1 MATFTLSGLLR
12 RIRGNYA
19 TIPNYLEMELRYMD
33 AGERGPKAPTLG
45 QGTPGYHSHVI
56 YIVMSSI
63 TTSIIV
69 TPSRRSVERTCD
81 DLAIVVLVAVGLI
94 ASLTFRDYGLGWDDY
109 THAEYADLLLRM
121 YGSGFKDTGALSF
134 ANLYMYGGGFDMAAA
149 LLHKVIPLELFETRR
164 LLGAIVG
171 LIGLAVTW
179 RLGRRVGGPLA
190 GLAALLLLAL
200 CPTFYGHM
208 FMNPKDAPFA
218 VAMVILTLGLVR
230 LAEEYP
236 QPSPRTILIV
246 GLGAGLSIGSR
257 ILGGLGLI
265 YALVG
270 FVPLLAAEVRN
281 QGAREATRRFI
292 HVAYV
297 LLPSLILGYLIMGLI
312 WPWSIMEP
320 GNPFGA
326 LNYFSHFF
334 EKPWKEMFDGALV
347 SVPDMPWSYLP
358 TLFALQLPEV
368 LLGLAIVGAVGAL
381 VALTRGDVPA
391 RRKTI
396 LLIVTLAATLPL
408 ATAMA
413 KRPALYNGIRHFIFV
428 IPPMT
433 VLAGT
438 AFAWGMDW
446 LKENRRHWQP
456 AAVAIFAFG
465 LLLPLSEMIRLHP
478 YEYTHF
484 NHIAGTVRG
493 ADDLYML
500 DYWGLALKQAS
511 DGLREQLA
519 ERQEAAPAGRKWK
532 VAVCGPQRPAQV
544 ALGPDFT
551 IGWDSHAADFAM
563 TLGEFYCK
571 GLLAPVMVE
580 IKRDDVVFARV
591 YDIRGR
597 SISSLLAIP
606 AP

>member
-1 MATFTLSGLLR
+1 
-12 RIRGNYA
+12 
-19 TIPNYLEMELRYMD
+19 
-33 AGERGPKAPTLG
+33 
-45 QGTPGYHSHVI
+45 
-56 YIVMSSI
+56 MSSI
-63 TTSIIV
+63 TTSAID
-69 TPSRRSVERTCD
+69 TPLRRSVERTCD
-81 DLAIVVLVAVGLI
+81 DLAILVLAVVGIVAG
-94 ASLTFRDYGLGWDDY
+94 LTFRDYGLGWDDY

-171 LIGLAVTW
+171 VIGLAVTW

-218 VAMVILTLGLVR
+218 VAMVILMLGLVR

-257 ILGGLGLI
+257 ILGGLALI

-270 FVPLLAAEVRN
+270 FTPLLVEEF
-281 QGAREATRRFI
+281 QTHGAREAARRFLR
-292 HVAYV
+292 VVYV
-297 LLPSLILGYLIMGLI
+297 LAPGLILGYLVMGLI
-312 WPWSIMEP
+312 WPWSVIKP
-320 GNPFGA
+320 DNPFQA
-326 LNYFSHFF
+326 LTYFSHFF

-368 LLGLAIVGAVGAL
+368 LLAL
-381 VALTRGDVPA
+381 LIAGVIGTLVVLPRGDVTA

-396 LLIVTLAATLPL
+396 LLMVTSAATLPL
-408 ATAMA
+408 VIAMV

-433 VLAGT
+433 VIAGT
-438 AFAWGMDW
+438 AFAWAMNRLG
-446 LKENRRHWQP
+446 ENRRNWQP
-456 AAVAIFAFG
+456 AALAVFAFG
-465 LLLPLSEMIRLHP
+465 LLLPLAEMIRLHP
-478 YEYTHF
+478 YQYTHF
-484 NHIAGTVRG
+484 NHIAGTVRE
-493 ADDLYML
+493 ADDRFML
-500 DYWGLALKQAS
+500 DYWGLAFKQAS
-511 DGLREQLA
+511 DGLREQIA
-519 ERQEAAPAGRKWK
+519 ERHEAPPKGRKWK

-571 GLLAPVMVE
+571 GLAAPVLVE

-597 SISSLLAIP
+597 SISSLLSIP

>member
-1 MATFTLSGLLR
+1 
-12 RIRGNYA
+12 
-19 TIPNYLEMELRYMD
+19 
-33 AGERGPKAPTLG
+33 
-45 QGTPGYHSHVI
+45 
-56 YIVMSSI
+56 MSSI
-63 TTSIIV
+63 TASAID
-69 TPSRRSVERTCD
+69 TPARRSVERTCD
-81 DLAIVVLVAVGLI
+81 ELAIAVLAAIGLI

-121 YGSGFKDTGALSF
+121 YGSGFKDTAALSF

-149 LLHKVIPLELFETRR
+149 LLHKIIPLELFETRR

-171 LIGLAVTW
+171 LIGLGVTW
-179 RLGRRVGGPLA
+179 RLGRRVGGALA
-190 GLAALLLLAL
+190 GLATLLLLAL

-218 VAMVILTLGLVR
+218 ISMAILMLGLVR
-230 LAEEYP
+230 LAQEYP
-236 QPSPRTILIV
+236 KPSPHTVLIV

-257 ILGGLGLI
+257 ILGGM
-265 YALVG
+265 ALVYAVVG
-270 FVPLLAAEVRN
+270 FAPLLLEEFRSH
-281 QGAREATRRFI
+281 GLRETVRRFA
-292 HVAYV
+292 HVVYV
-297 LLPSLILGYLIMGLI
+297 LLPGLVFGYLVMGLI

-320 GNPFGA
+320 ANPFRA
-326 LNYFSHFF
+326 LTYFSHFF

-368 LLGLAIVGAVGAL
+368 LLVLCIAAVVGTFMSL
-381 VALTRGDVPA
+381 SRRDVPA
-391 RRKTI
+391 RRKTVF
-396 LLIVTLAATLPL
+396 LMLTLAATLPL
-408 ATAMA
+408 AVAMV

-428 IPPMT
+428 IPPMA
-433 VLAGT
+433 VLAGA
-438 AFAWGMDW
+438 AFAWGMNW
-446 LKENRRHWQP
+446 LKRSHRRWQP
-456 AAVAIFAFG
+456 VVLAIFTFG
-465 LLLPLSEMIRLHP
+465 LMLPLGEMIRLHP
-478 YEYTHF
+478 YQYTHF
-484 NHIAGTVRG
+484 NQIAGTVRNVT
-493 ADDLYML
+493 DLFML

-511 DGLREQLA
+511 DGLREQLV
-519 ERQEAAPAGRKWK
+519 ERQEFPPRNRKWK

-571 GLLAPVMVE
+571 GLTAPVMVE

-591 YDIRGR
+591 YDIRGQN
-597 SISSLLAIP
+597 ISDLLAIP

>member
-1 MATFTLSGLLR
+1 
-12 RIRGNYA
+12 
-19 TIPNYLEMELRYMD
+19 
-33 AGERGPKAPTLG
+33 
-45 QGTPGYHSHVI
+45 
-56 YIVMSSI
+56 MSSI
-63 TTSIIV
+63 TTSAID
-69 TPSRRSVERTCD
+69 TPARRSVEQTCD
-81 DLAIVVLVAVGLI
+81 DLALVVLGAVALI
-94 ASLTFRDYGLGWDDY
+94 AGLTFRDYGLGWDDY
-109 THAEYADLLLRM
+109 THAEYADLLLKM
-121 YGSGFKDTGALSF
+121 YGSGFRDTGALSF
-134 ANLYMYGGGFDMAAA
+134 ANLYMYGGGFDMTAA

-171 LIGLAVTW
+171 VIGLAVTW

-190 GLAALLLLAL
+190 GLATLLLLAL

-218 VAMVILTLGLVR
+218 VAMVILIMGLVR
-230 LAEEYP
+230 LVEEYP
-236 QPSPRTILIV
+236 APSPRTILIL
-246 GLGAGLSIGSR
+246 GFGAGLSIGCR
-257 ILGGLGLI
+257 ILGGLALV

-270 FVPLLAAEVRN
+270 FMPLLLDEFHT
-281 QGAREATRRFI
+281 QGPREAAHRFA
-292 HVAYV
+292 HVVYV
-297 LLPSLILGYLIMGLI
+297 LLPGLVFGYLVMGLI

-320 GNPFGA
+320 GHPFEA
-326 LNYFSHFF
+326 LTYFSHFF

-368 LLGLAIVGAVGAL
+368 LLALLIASVVGAL
-381 VALTRGDVPA
+381 MSMSRTDVSA

-396 LLIVTLAATLPL
+396 LLMLTLAATLPL
-408 ATAMA
+408 VIAMV

-433 VLAGT
+433 VLAGL
-438 AFAWGMDW
+438 AFANGMNW
-446 LKENRRHWQP
+446 LGQKRRSWQP
-456 AAVAIFAFG
+456 VAVAVFAFG
-465 LLLPLSEMIRLHP
+465 LLLPLGEMIRLHP
-478 YEYTHF
+478 YQYTHF
-484 NHIAGTVRG
+484 NHIAGTVRA
-493 ADDLYML
+493 ADNFFML

-511 DGLREQLA
+511 DGLREQLT
-519 ERQEAAPAGRKWK
+519 ERQEVPPHNSKWK

-551 IGWDSHAADFAM
+551 IGWDSQSADFAM

-571 GLLAPVMVE
+571 GLTAPVMVE
-580 IKRDDVVFARV
+580 IRRDDVVFARV

-606 AP
+606 APQ

>member
-1 MATFTLSGLLR
+1 
-12 RIRGNYA
+12 
-19 TIPNYLEMELRYMD
+19 
-33 AGERGPKAPTLG
+33 
-45 QGTPGYHSHVI
+45 
-56 YIVMSSI
+56 MSSI
-63 TTSIIV
+63 TTSAV
-69 TPSRRSVERTCD
+69 DTPLRRSMERTCD
-81 DLAIVVLVAVGLI
+81 DLAMLVLAVVGLI

-149 LLHKVIPLELFETRR
+149 LLHKIIPLELFETRR
-164 LLGAIVG
+164 LLGAVVG
-171 LIGLAVTW
+171 VIGLAVTW
-179 RLGRRVGGPLA
+179 RLGRRVAGPLA
-190 GLAALLLLAL
+190 GLAAVLLLAL

-218 VAMVILTLGLVR
+218 VAMVILMLGLVR

-236 QPSPRTILIV
+236 SPSPRTILIV

-257 ILGGLGLI
+257 ILGGLALL
-265 YALVG
+265 YAVIG
-270 FVPLLAAEVRN
+270 FVPLFIAEVRSH
-281 QGAREATRRFI
+281 GTREAAHRFA
-292 HVAYV
+292 HVVYV
-297 LLPSLILGYLIMGLI
+297 LLPGLVLGYLVMGLI

-320 GNPFGA
+320 GNPFHA
-326 LNYFSHFF
+326 LTYFSHFF

-368 LLGLAIVGAVGAL
+368 LLAL
-381 VALTRGDVPA
+381 VIAGVVLSITSLSRTDVSP

-396 LLIVTLAATLPL
+396 LLMLTLAATLPL
-408 ATAMA
+408 LVAMV

-428 IPPMT
+428 IPPMA
-433 VLAGT
+433 VLGGM
-438 AFAWGMDW
+438 AFSALMDW
-446 LKENRRHWQP
+446 LRVNHRGAQA
-456 AAVAIFAFG
+456 AAVAIFSFG
-465 LLLPLSEMIRLHP
+465 LMLPLAEMIRLHP
-478 YEYTHF
+478 YQYTHF
-484 NHIAGTVRG
+484 NYIAGTVRA

-511 DGLREQLA
+511 DALREEIV
-519 ERQEAAPAGRKWK
+519 ERQEAPPHGRKWK

-571 GLLAPVMVE
+571 GLTAPLIAE

>member
-1 MATFTLSGLLR
+1 
-12 RIRGNYA
+12 
-19 TIPNYLEMELRYMD
+19 
-33 AGERGPKAPTLG
+33 
-45 QGTPGYHSHVI
+45 
-56 YIVMSSI
+56 MSSI
-63 TTSIIV
+63 ATSAID
-69 TPSRRSVERTCD
+69 TPSQRSVERTCD
-81 DLAIVVLVAVGLI
+81 DLAVVVLGAVALI
-94 ASLTFRDYGLGWDDY
+94 AGLTFRDYGLGWDDY

-121 YGSGFKDTGALSF
+121 FGSGFKDTHALSF

-171 LIGLAVTW
+171 VIGLAVTW
-179 RLGRRVGGPLA
+179 RLGRRIGGPLA

-218 VAMVILTLGLVR
+218 VAMVILMLGLVR

-236 QPSPRTILIV
+236 QPSPRTVLIV

-257 ILGGLGLI
+257 ILGGLALV
-265 YALVG
+265 YALAG
-270 FVPLLAAEVRN
+270 FVPLFVDEIRSH
-281 QGAREATRRFI
+281 GAREAGRRFL
-292 HVAYV
+292 HVLYV
-297 LLPSLILGYLIMGLI
+297 LMPGLILGYLVMGLI
-312 WPWSIMEP
+312 WPWSIMEAD
-320 GNPFGA
+320 NPFQA
-326 LNYFSHFF
+326 LTYFSHFF

-368 LLGLAIVGAVGAL
+368 LLGLSIAGVIGAFVVL
-381 VALTRGDVPA
+381 PRGDVTA

-396 LLIVTLAATLPL
+396 LLMLAFAATLPL
-408 ATAMA
+408 LIAMV

-428 IPPMT
+428 IPPMAA
-433 VLAGT
+433 LAGT
-438 AFAWGMDW
+438 AFAWGINW
-446 LKENRRHWQP
+446 LGDTRRSWQP
-456 AAVAIFAFG
+456 AAVTLFAFG
-465 LLLPLSEMIRLHP
+465 LLLPLGEMIRLHP
-478 YEYTHF
+478 YQYTHF
-484 NHIAGTVRG
+484 NHIAGTVRE
-493 ADDLYML
+493 ADDRFML

-511 DGLREQLA
+511 DGLREEIV
-519 ERQEAAPAGRKWK
+519 ERQETPPKGRKWK

-571 GLLAPVMVE
+571 GLTAPVLVE

>member
-1 MATFTLSGLLR
+1 
-12 RIRGNYA
+12 
-19 TIPNYLEMELRYMD
+19 
-33 AGERGPKAPTLG
+33 
-45 QGTPGYHSHVI
+45 
-56 YIVMSSI
+56 MSSI
-63 TTSIIV
+63 TTSAID
-69 TPSRRSVERTCD
+69 TPGRRSVERTCD
-81 DLAIVVLVAVGLI
+81 DLAIIVLAAVGVI

-121 YGSGFKDTGALSF
+121 YGSGFRDTGALSF

-149 LLHKVIPLELFETRR
+149 LLHRVIPLELFETRR
-164 LLGAIVG
+164 LLGAVVG
-171 LIGLAVTW
+171 VIGLAVTW

-200 CPTFYGHM
+200 CPTYYGHM

-218 VAMVILTLGLVR
+218 VAMVILMLGLVR

-236 QPSPRTILIV
+236 LPSPRTILIV
-246 GLGAGLSIGSR
+246 GLGAGLSVGSR
-257 ILGGLGLI
+257 VLGGLALV

-270 FVPLLAAEVRN
+270 FVPLFQEEVHTH
-281 QGAREATRRFI
+281 GAREAAHRVV
-292 HVAYV
+292 HVVYV
-297 LLPSLILGYLIMGLI
+297 LLPGLVLGYLVMGLI
-312 WPWSIMEP
+312 WPWSIMELD
-320 GNPFGA
+320 NPFHA
-326 LNYFSHFF
+326 LTYFSHFF

-368 LLGLAIVGAVGAL
+368 LLGLSIAAVVGTFMSL
-381 VALTRGDVPA
+381 SRKDVSA
-391 RRKTI
+391 RRKSI
-396 LLIVTLAATLPL
+396 LLMLAVAATLPL
-408 ATAMA
+408 VIAMV

-438 AFAWGMDW
+438 AFAWGMNW
-446 LKENRRHWQP
+446 LKENRRSWQP
-456 AAVAIFAFG
+456 AAVAVFSFG
-465 LLLPLSEMIRLHP
+465 LLLPLAEMIRLHP
-478 YEYTHF
+478 YQYTHF

-493 ADDLYML
+493 ADDLFML

-511 DGLREQLA
+511 DGLRDELV
-519 ERQEAAPAGRKWK
+519 ERQEVPPQGRKWK

-571 GLLAPVMVE
+571 GLIAPVMVE

>member
-1 MATFTLSGLLR
+1 
-12 RIRGNYA
+12 
-19 TIPNYLEMELRYMD
+19 
-33 AGERGPKAPTLG
+33 
-45 QGTPGYHSHVI
+45 
-56 YIVMSSI
+56 MSSI
-63 TTSIIV
+63 TTSAID
-69 TPSRRSVERTCD
+69 TPARRSMERTCD
-81 DLAIVVLVAVGLI
+81 DVAIIVLAAVGLI

-164 LLGAIVG
+164 LLGAVVG
-171 LIGLAVTW
+171 IIGLAVTW

-190 GLAALLLLAL
+190 GLATLLLLAL

-218 VAMVILTLGLVR
+218 VSMVILMLGLVR

-236 QPSPRTILIV
+236 SPSPRTILIL
-246 GLGAGLSIGSR
+246 GLGAGLSIGCR
-257 ILGGLGLI
+257 ILGGL
-265 YALVG
+265 ALVYAVAG
-270 FVPLLAAEVRN
+270 FIPLFLEEIRTHSL
-281 QGAREATRRFI
+281 REAAHRFA

-297 LLPSLILGYLIMGLI
+297 LLPGLVLGYLVMGLI

-320 GNPFGA
+320 TNPFQA
-326 LNYFSHFF
+326 LTYFSHFF
-334 EKPWKEMFDGALV
+334 EKPWKEMFEGTLV

-368 LLGLAIVGAVGAL
+368 LLGLCIAGVVGTFML
-381 VALTRGDVPA
+381 LSRTDVPA

-396 LLIVTLAATLPL
+396 LLMLTLAATLPL
-408 ATAMA
+408 LIAMV

-438 AFAWGMDW
+438 AFAWGMNW
-446 LKENRRHWQP
+446 LKENRRSWQP
-456 AAVAIFAFG
+456 AALAVFAFG
-465 LLLPLSEMIRLHP
+465 LLLPLGEMIRLHP
-478 YEYTHF
+478 YQYTHF
-484 NHIAGTVRG
+484 NHIAGTVRS
-493 ADDLYML
+493 ADSLFML

-511 DGLREQLA
+511 DGLRDELV
-519 ERQEAAPAGRKWK
+519 ERQEVPPGGRKWK

-551 IGWDSHAADFAM
+551 IGWDSNAADFAM

-571 GLLAPVMVE
+571 GLTAPVMVE

>member
-1 MATFTLSGLLR
+1 M
-12 RIRGNYA
+12 
-19 TIPNYLEMELRYMD
+19 
-33 AGERGPKAPTLG
+33 
-45 QGTPGYHSHVI
+45 
-56 YIVMSSI
+56 
-63 TTSIIV
+63 
-69 TPSRRSVERTCD
+69 ERTCD
-81 DLAIVVLVAVGLI
+81 DFAFFVLALVSLI
-94 ASLTFRDYGLGWDDY
+94 AGLTFRDYGLGWDDY

-164 LLGAIVG
+164 LVGAIVG
-171 LIGLAVTW
+171 VIGLAVTW
-179 RLGRRVGGPLA
+179 RLARRIGGPLA

-200 CPTFYGHM
+200 CPIYYGHM

-218 VAMVILTLGLVR
+218 VAMIILMMGLVR

-236 QPSPRTILIV
+236 HPSPRTILIV

-257 ILGGLGLI
+257 VLGGLALI
-265 YALVG
+265 YALAG
-270 FVPLLAAEVRN
+270 FVPLWLHEVRT
-281 QGAREATRRFI
+281 QGRREAVRRFV
-292 HVAYV
+292 HVLFV
-297 LLPSLILGYLIMGLI
+297 LLPGLVLGYLVMGLI
-312 WPWSIMEP
+312 WPWSIIKP
-320 GNPFGA
+320 GNPFSA
-326 LNYFSHFF
+326 VTYFSHFF

-368 LLGLAIVGAVGAL
+368 LLALFIAGLVLTLLAL
-381 VALTRGDVPA
+381 PRAEVPA

-396 LLIVTLAATLPL
+396 FLMLALAATLPI
-408 ATAMA
+408 AIAIV
-413 KRPALYNGIRHFIFV
+413 KRPALYNGIRHFVFV
-428 IPPMT
+428 IPPMAM
-433 VLAGT
+433 LGGI
-438 AFAWGMDW
+438 AFAKGMNW
-446 LKENRRHWQP
+446 LKDNRVSWQP
-456 AAVAIFAFG
+456 VALAAFVFG
-465 LLLPLSEMIRLHP
+465 LALPLAEMIRLHP
-478 YEYTHF
+478 YQYTHF
-484 NHIAGTVRG
+484 NYIAGTVRE
-493 ADDLYML
+493 ADDRFML

-511 DGLREQLA
+511 DGLREQLD
-519 ERQEAAPAGRKWK
+519 ERQEVPPEGRKWK

-544 ALGPDFT
+544 ALGPDFN

-571 GLLAPVMVE
+571 GLNAPVLVE

-597 SISSLLAIP
+597 SISSLLSIP

>member
-1 MATFTLSGLLR
+1 
-12 RIRGNYA
+12 
-19 TIPNYLEMELRYMD
+19 
-33 AGERGPKAPTLG
+33 
-45 QGTPGYHSHVI
+45 
-56 YIVMSSI
+56 MSSI
-63 TTSIIV
+63 TTSVID

-81 DLAIVVLVAVGLI
+81 DLAIFVLAAVALI

-121 YGSGFKDTGALSF
+121 YGSGFKDAGALSF

-164 LLGAIVG
+164 LLGAVVG
-171 LIGLAVTW
+171 VIGLAVTW

-218 VAMVILTLGLVR
+218 VAMVILMLGLVR

-236 QPSPRTILIV
+236 QPSPRTVLIV

-257 ILGGLGLI
+257 VLGGLALV

-270 FVPLLAAEVRN
+270 FVPLFLEEIHTHS
-281 QGAREATRRFI
+281 AREAAHRLL
-292 HVAYV
+292 HVVYV
-297 LLPSLILGYLIMGLI
+297 LVPGLILGYLAMGLI
-312 WPWSIMEP
+312 WPWSIMQP
-320 GNPFGA
+320 GNPLQA
-326 LNYFSHFF
+326 VTYFSHFF

-368 LLGLAIVGAVGAL
+368 LLGLLTAGVVGAFMSL
-381 VALTRGDVPA
+381 SRSDVPG
-391 RRKTI
+391 RRKTT
-396 LLIVTLAATLPL
+396 LLMLTLAATLPL
-408 ATAMA
+408 LIAML

-438 AFAWGMDW
+438 AFARGMTW
-446 LKENRRHWQP
+446 LKENRRSWQP
-456 AAVAIFAFG
+456 AAMAVFSFG
-465 LLLPLSEMIRLHP
+465 LLLPLGEMIRLHP
-478 YEYTHF
+478 YQYTHF
-484 NHIAGTVRG
+484 NHIAGTVRA

-511 DGLREQLA
+511 DGLREEIN
-519 ERQEAAPAGRKWK
+519 ERQEVPPHGRKWK

-571 GLLAPVMVE
+571 GLTAPVLVE

-597 SISSLLAIP
+597 SISSLLSIP

>member
-1 MATFTLSGLLR
+1 
-12 RIRGNYA
+12 
-19 TIPNYLEMELRYMD
+19 
-33 AGERGPKAPTLG
+33 
-45 QGTPGYHSHVI
+45 
-56 YIVMSSI
+56 MSSI
-63 TTSIIV
+63 TTSAID
-69 TPSRRSVERTCD
+69 TPAQRSVERTCD
-81 DLAIVVLVAVGLI
+81 DLAILVLAVVAVI
-94 ASLTFRDYGLGWDDY
+94 AGLTFRDYGLGWDDY

-164 LLGAIVG
+164 LLGAVVG
-171 LIGLAVTW
+171 VIGLAVTW

-218 VAMVILTLGLVR
+218 VAMVILMLGLVR

-236 QPSPRTILIV
+236 EPSPRTILIV

-257 ILGGLGLI
+257 ILGGL
-265 YALVG
+265 ALVYAVAG
-270 FVPLLAAEVRN
+270 FAPLFVDEIRTHSARRAA
-281 QGAREATRRFI
+281 QRFLR
-292 HVAYV
+292 VAYV
-297 LLPSLILGYLIMGLI
+297 LMPGLILGYLVMGLI

-320 GNPFGA
+320 DNPFQA
-326 LNYFSHFF
+326 LTYFSHFF

-368 LLGLAIVGAVGAL
+368 LLGLLIAGVVGTL
-381 VALTRGDVPA
+381 MLLPRPDVAA

-396 LLIVTLAATLPL
+396 LLMLTSAATLPL
-408 ATAMA
+408 LIAMV

-428 IPPMT
+428 IPPMA

-438 AFAWGMDW
+438 AFAWAMNW
-446 LKENRRHWQP
+446 LGENRRSWQP
-456 AAVAIFAFG
+456 AVVALFAFG
-465 LLLPLSEMIRLHP
+465 LMLPLAEMIRLHP
-478 YEYTHF
+478 YQYTHF
-484 NHIAGTVRG
+484 NYIAGTVRE
-493 ADDLYML
+493 ADDRFML

-511 DGLREQLA
+511 DGLREEIA
-519 ERQEAAPAGRKWK
+519 DRQEVPPRGRKWK

-571 GLLAPVMVE
+571 GLTAPVLVE

>member
-1 MATFTLSGLLR
+1 
-12 RIRGNYA
+12 
-19 TIPNYLEMELRYMD
+19 
-33 AGERGPKAPTLG
+33 
-45 QGTPGYHSHVI
+45 
-56 YIVMSSI
+56 MSSI
-63 TTSIIV
+63 TTSAID
-69 TPSRRSVERTCD
+69 TPSRRSVARTCD
-81 DLAIVVLVAVGLI
+81 DLAIIVLAAVALI

-121 YGSGFKDTGALSF
+121 YGSGFRDTGALSF
-134 ANLYMYGGGFDMAAA
+134 ANLYMYGGGFDMTAA

-171 LIGLAVTW
+171 IVGLAVTW
-179 RLGRRVGGPLA
+179 RLGRRVGGPVA

-218 VAMVILTLGLVR
+218 VAMVILMLGLVR

-236 QPSPRTILIV
+236 SPSPRTVLIV

-257 ILGGLGLI
+257 ILGGLALI
-265 YALVG
+265 YAVVG
-270 FVPLLAAEVRN
+270 FVPMLLDEMRAR
-281 QGAREATRRFI
+281 GGREAIRRFM
-292 HVAYV
+292 HVLYV
-297 LLPSLILGYLIMGLI
+297 LLPGLILGYLVMGLI
-312 WPWSIMEP
+312 WPWSIIEP
-320 GNPFGA
+320 GNPFQA
-326 LNYFSHFF
+326 ATYFSHFF

-358 TLFALQLPEV
+358 TLFALQLPEI
-368 LLGLAIVGAVGAL
+368 LLALLIAAVVGTV
-381 VALTRGDVPA
+381 VALSRADVTG

-396 LLIVTLAATLPL
+396 LLMLTLAAVLPIMVAIL
-408 ATAMA
+408 

-438 AFAWGMDW
+438 AFAWGMNW
-446 LKENRRHWQP
+446 LKENRRSWQP
-456 AAVAIFAFG
+456 VALAVFSFG
-465 LLLPLSEMIRLHP
+465 LLLPLGEMIRLHP
-478 YEYTHF
+478 YQYTHF

-493 ADDLYML
+493 ADFRYML
-500 DYWGLALKQAS
+500 DYWGLAFKQAS
-511 DGLREQLA
+511 DGLREQLD
-519 ERQEAAPAGRKWK
+519 ERQEAPPQGRKWK

-571 GLLAPVMVE
+571 GLTAPVMVE

>member
-1 MATFTLSGLLR
+1 
-12 RIRGNYA
+12 
-19 TIPNYLEMELRYMD
+19 
-33 AGERGPKAPTLG
+33 
-45 QGTPGYHSHVI
+45 
-56 YIVMSSI
+56 MSSI
-63 TTSIIV
+63 TTSAID
-69 TPSRRSVERTCD
+69 TPARRSMERTCD
-81 DLAIVVLVAVGLI
+81 DVAIIVLAAVGLI

-164 LLGAIVG
+164 LLGAMVG
-171 LIGLAVTW
+171 VIGLAVTW

-190 GLAALLLLAL
+190 GLATLLLLVL

-218 VAMVILTLGLVR
+218 VSMVILMLGLVR

-236 QPSPRTILIV
+236 APSPRTILIV
-246 GLGAGLSIGSR
+246 GLGAGLSIGCR
-257 ILGGLGLI
+257 ILGGL
-265 YALVG
+265 ALVYAVAG
-270 FVPLLAAEVRN
+270 FIPLFLEEIRTHS
-281 QGAREATRRFI
+281 AREAAHRFA
-292 HVAYV
+292 HVARV
-297 LLPSLILGYLIMGLI
+297 LLPGLILGYLVMGLI

-320 GNPFGA
+320 ANPFHA
-326 LNYFSHFF
+326 LTYFSHFF

-368 LLGLAIVGAVGAL
+368 LL
-381 VALTRGDVPA
+381 ALTIAGVVGTFMLLSRTDVSA

-396 LLIVTLAATLPL
+396 LLMLALAATLPL
-408 ATAMA
+408 VIAMV

-433 VLAGT
+433 VLAGV
-438 AFAWGMDW
+438 AFAWGMNW
-446 LKENRRHWQP
+446 LKENRRSWQP
-456 AAVAIFAFG
+456 AALAIFAFG
-465 LLLPLSEMIRLHP
+465 LLLPLGEMIRLHP
-478 YEYTHF
+478 YQYTHF
-484 NHIAGTVRG
+484 NHIAGTVRS
-493 ADDLYML
+493 ADNLFML

-511 DGLREQLA
+511 DGLRDELV
-519 ERQEAAPAGRKWK
+519 ERQEVPPRNRKWK

-551 IGWDSHAADFAM
+551 IGWDSNAADFAM

-571 GLLAPVMVE
+571 GLTAPVMVE

>member
-1 MATFTLSGLLR
+1 
-12 RIRGNYA
+12 
-19 TIPNYLEMELRYMD
+19 
-33 AGERGPKAPTLG
+33 
-45 QGTPGYHSHVI
+45 
-56 YIVMSSI
+56 MSSI
-63 TTSIIV
+63 TSSAID
-69 TPSRRSVERTCD
+69 TPSRRSIDRVCD
-81 DLAIVVLVAVGLI
+81 DLAILVLAAI
-94 ASLTFRDYGLGWDDY
+94 AIIAGLTFRDYGLGWDDY

-121 YGSGFKDTGALSF
+121 YGSGFTDTGALSF

-149 LLHKVIPLELFETRR
+149 LLHKIIPLELFETRR

-179 RLGRRVGGPLA
+179 RLGRRAGGSVA

-218 VAMVILTLGLVR
+218 VAMAILMLGLVR

-246 GLGAGLSIGSR
+246 GLGAGLSVGSR
-257 ILGGLGLI
+257 ILGGLALI
-265 YALVG
+265 YALAG
-270 FVPLLAAEVRN
+270 FLPLFLEEVRAHN
-281 QGAREATRRFI
+281 AGEAIRRFL
-292 HVAYV
+292 HVIYV
-297 LLPSLILGYLIMGLI
+297 LLPGLIFGYLVMGLI

-320 GNPFGA
+320 GNPFQA
-326 LNYFSHFF
+326 LTYFSHFF

-368 LLGLAIVGAVGAL
+368 LLGL
-381 VALTRGDVPA
+381 LTAGLLGTLMSLSRSDVPA
-391 RRKTI
+391 RRKSI
-396 LLIVTLAATLPL
+396 LLMLTFAATLPL
-408 ATAMA
+408 VIAMV

-433 VLAGT
+433 VLAGVT
-438 AFAWGMDW
+438 FAWGMNW
-446 LKENRRHWQP
+446 LKENHRRWQP
-456 AAVAIFAFG
+456 AALAVFSFG
-465 LLLPLSEMIRLHP
+465 LLLPLGEMIRLHP
-478 YEYTHF
+478 YQYTHF

-493 ADDLYML
+493 ADDRYML

-511 DGLREQLA
+511 DGLREQLT
-519 ERQEAAPAGRKWK
+519 ERQEAPPRGRKWK

-571 GLLAPVMVE
+571 GLTAPILVE

>member
-1 MATFTLSGLLR
+1 
-12 RIRGNYA
+12 
-19 TIPNYLEMELRYMD
+19 
-33 AGERGPKAPTLG
+33 
-45 QGTPGYHSHVI
+45 
-56 YIVMSSI
+56 MSSI
-63 TTSIIV
+63 TTSAIE
-69 TPSRRSVERTCD
+69 TPSRRSVERTFD
-81 DLAIVVLVAVGLI
+81 DLALCVLLAVGLI
-94 ASLTFRDYGLGWDDY
+94 AGLTFRDYGLGWDDY
-109 THAEYADLLLRM
+109 THAEYADLLLKM

-171 LIGLAVTW
+171 VIGLAVTW

-190 GLAALLLLAL
+190 GLVALLLLAL

-218 VAMVILTLGLVR
+218 VAMAILMLGLVR

-236 QPSPRTILIV
+236 QASPRTILII
-246 GLGAGLSIGSR
+246 GLGSGLSIGSR
-257 ILGGLGLI
+257 ILGGLALV
-265 YALVG
+265 YALIG
-270 FVPLLAAEVRN
+270 FLPLFMEEVRK
-281 QGAREATRRFI
+281 QGARAAIGRFA
-292 HVAYV
+292 HVLYT
-297 LLPSLILGYLIMGLI
+297 LLPGLVLGYLIMGLI
-312 WPWSIMEP
+312 WPWSIIEL
-320 GNPFGA
+320 GNPFHA
-326 LNYFSHFF
+326 LTYFSHFF

-368 LLGLAIVGAVGAL
+368 LLVLSLAGVVGTFIVL
-381 VALTRGDVPA
+381 PRSDVTA

-396 LLIVTLAATLPL
+396 LLMLTLAA
-408 ATAMA
+408 AMPIA
-413 KRPALYNGIRHFIFV
+413 IAIVKRPALYNGIRHFIFV

-433 VLAGT
+433 VLAGLT
-438 AFAWGMDW
+438 FEWIMRW
-446 LKENRRHWQP
+446 LKDNRRSWQP
-456 AAVAIFAFG
+456 AVLAVFVFG
-465 LLLPLSEMIRLHP
+465 LLLPLGEMIRLHP
-478 YEYTHF
+478 YQYTHF
-484 NHIAGTVRG
+484 NHLAGTVRG
-493 ADDLYML
+493 ADDRFML
-500 DYWGLALKQAS
+500 DYWGLAFKQAS
-511 DGLREQLA
+511 DDLRDQL
-519 ERQEAAPAGRKWK
+519 EEKHEVPPKGRKWK

-571 GLLAPVMVE
+571 GLSAPVMVE

-597 SISSLLAIP
+597 SISSLLSIP

>member
-1 MATFTLSGLLR
+1 ML
-12 RIRGNYA
+12 
-19 TIPNYLEMELRYMD
+19 
-33 AGERGPKAPTLG
+33 
-45 QGTPGYHSHVI
+45 V
-56 YIVMSSI
+56 
-63 TTSIIV
+63 
-69 TPSRRSVERTCD
+69 
-81 DLAIVVLVAVGLI
+81 LAAVAVVAG
-94 ASLTFRDYGLGWDDY
+94 LTFRDYGLGWDDY

-121 YGSGFKDTGALSF
+121 YGSGFKDTAALSF
-134 ANLYMYGGGFDMAAA
+134 ANLYMYGGGFDMVAA

-164 LLGAIVG
+164 LVGAVVG
-171 LIGLAVTW
+171 VIGLAVTW
-179 RLGRRVGGPLA
+179 RLTRRIAGPLA

-200 CPTFYGHM
+200 CPIFYGHM

-218 VAMVILTLGLVR
+218 VAMIILMMGLVR

-236 QPSPRTILIV
+236 APSPRTILIV

-257 ILGGLGLI
+257 ILGGLALV
-265 YALVG
+265 YALIG
-270 FVPLLAAEVRN
+270 FVPMLIEEIKV
-281 QGAREATRRFI
+281 QGVREATRRLA
-292 HVAYV
+292 HVIYV
-297 LLPSLILGYLIMGLI
+297 LLPGLVLGYLVMGLI

-320 GNPFGA
+320 ANPFRA
-326 LNYFSHFF
+326 LTYFSHFF

-347 SVPDMPWSYLP
+347 SVPDMPWFYLP

-368 LLGLAIVGAVGAL
+368 LLVLMIGATIGSLIMLA
-381 VALTRGDVPA
+381 RRRVPA

-396 LLIVTLAATLPL
+396 LLMLTLAATLPL
-408 ATAMA
+408 VIAMV

-433 VLAGT
+433 VLGGV
-438 AFAWGMDW
+438 AFAWIMER
-446 LKENRRHWQP
+446 LRENHRNWQP
-456 AAVAIFAFG
+456 AVVAVFCFG
-465 LLLPLSEMIRLHP
+465 LLLSLSEMIRLHP
-478 YEYTHF
+478 YQYTHF

-493 ADDLYML
+493 ADDRFML

-511 DGLREQLA
+511 DGLREQLV
-519 ERQEAAPAGRKWK
+519 ERQEVPPKGRKWK

-571 GLLAPVMVE
+571 GLSAPVMVE

-597 SISSLLAIP
+597 SISSLLSIP

>member
-1 MATFTLSGLLR
+1 
-12 RIRGNYA
+12 
-19 TIPNYLEMELRYMD
+19 
-33 AGERGPKAPTLG
+33 
-45 QGTPGYHSHVI
+45 
-56 YIVMSSI
+56 MSSI
-63 TTSIIV
+63 TTSGIDL
-69 TPSRRSVERTCD
+69 PLRRSVERTCD
-81 DLAIVVLVAVGLI
+81 DLAIFVLAVVSLI
-94 ASLTFRDYGLGWDDY
+94 AGFTFRDYGLGWDDY

-134 ANLYMYGGGFDMAAA
+134 ANLFMYGGGFDMAAA
-149 LLHKVIPLELFETRR
+149 LLHKIIPLELFETRR

-171 LIGLAVTW
+171 VIGLAVTW

-218 VAMVILTLGLVR
+218 VAMVILMLGLVR

-236 QPSPRTILIV
+236 SPSPRTILII

-257 ILGGLGLI
+257 ILGGLALLYAVIGFIPLI
-265 YALVG
+265 VDDA
-270 FVPLLAAEVRN
+270 RSH
-281 QGAREATRRFI
+281 GARQAAHRFA
-292 HVAYV
+292 HVVQV
-297 LLPSLILGYLIMGLI
+297 LLPGLILGYLVMGLI

-320 GNPFGA
+320 GNPFHA
-326 LNYFSHFF
+326 LTYFSHFF

-368 LLGLAIVGAVGAL
+368 LLGLGIAGVVI
-381 VALTRGDVPA
+381 ALTSLSRTDMAP

-396 LLIVTLAATLPL
+396 LLMLMLATTLPL
-408 ATAMA
+408 LVAIV

-433 VLAGT
+433 VLGGV
-438 AFAWGMDW
+438 AFAWLMDW
-446 LKENRRHWQP
+446 LRVNHRGAQ
-456 AAVAIFAFG
+456 AASLAVFLFG
-465 LLLPLSEMIRLHP
+465 LMLPLAEMIRLHP
-478 YEYTHF
+478 YQYAHF
-484 NHIAGTVRG
+484 NYIAGTVRA
-493 ADDLYML
+493 ADDRYML

-511 DGLREQLA
+511 DALRDEIV
-519 ERQEAAPAGRKWK
+519 ERQEAPPRGRKWK

-551 IGWDSHAADFAM
+551 IGWDSHSADFAM

-571 GLLAPVMVE
+571 GLAAPLIAE